1 MKAKDQTYYQKL
13 VIGGQWKK
21 VAKVIAGGTQ
31 QERDWILDALGMAAA
46 RSDEHYNQLMG
57 IFHEAADKPTKLSA
71 IRALGSCAR
80 SGALSQLELL
90 GNSTE
95 DPEIQAALT
104 EARHNL
110 RASIK

>member
-1 MKAKDQTYYQKL
+1 MKTKDQAYYQKL

-21 VAKVIAGGTQ
+21 VAKVLSGGSQ
-31 QERDWILDALGMAAA
+31 QERDWVFEALGHAAA

-57 IFHEAADKPTKLSA
+57 FFQEAADKPTKLSA

-80 SGALSQLELL
+80 SSALSQLELL
-90 GNSTE
+90 GNRTD
-95 DPEIQAALT
+95 DPEIQDALT
-104 EARHNL
+104 EARHTL

>member
-1 MKAKDQTYYQKL
+1 MRAKDQTYYQKL

-21 VAKVIAGGTQ
+21 VAKVIAGGSE
-31 QERDWILDALGMAAA
+31 QERIWVLEAMGMAAA

-57 IFHEAADKPTKLSA
+57 VFHDAADKPTKLLA

-90 GNSTE
+90 ENRT
-95 DPEIQAALT
+95 DDREIQEALT
-104 EARHNL
+104 EARHKL
-110 RASIK
+110 KASIK